1 MSLKHAYY
9 RGYQKTMKFAVNFLD
24 WTPPKLVKGAGSVK
38 ELPKIVKSE
47 GNRIIKETLI
57 STF

>member
-24 WTPPKLVKGAGSVK
+24 WTPPKLIKGAGSVK
-38 ELPKIVKSE
+38 ELPKLVNSE
-47 GNRIIKETLI
+47 GVNNVLVVTD
-57 STF
+57 